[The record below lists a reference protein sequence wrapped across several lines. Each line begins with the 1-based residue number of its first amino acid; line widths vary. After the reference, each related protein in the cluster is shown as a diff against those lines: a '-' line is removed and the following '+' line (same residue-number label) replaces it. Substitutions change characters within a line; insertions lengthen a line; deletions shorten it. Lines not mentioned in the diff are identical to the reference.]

1 MSTIVVCG
9 GGIIGLS
16 AAMMLAADGHDVTL
30 LESDPAP
37 PPAHP
42 AEAWE
47 GWERRGVAQFRQ
59 PHNLLPGARRVLDPE
74 LPGMCDELIGAGATW
89 LDLLEVQPPSI
100 PDQQP
105 RDGDDRF
112 RCPTGRRP
120 VVEAV
125 FAARADRTPGVT
137 VRRGVDVTGFLT
149 GTEVIGGSPH
159 VTGVRLTDGEELTA
173 DLVVDAMGRRSPAVQ
188 WLEALGAR
196 PPLTES
202 QECGFLYYTVNFTG
216 RMPKRI
222 GPVSSAIGTFQLLTL
237 EGDND
242 TWALTIGASSGD
254 TPLKELRHLETF
266 RRVVAACPL
275 AAHWLD
281 GEPITDVLPMAGVLD
296 RYHRFVVDGQPIATG
311 YAAVGDAWA
320 CTNPS
325 AGRGISVGLLHA
337 QALRDAVRDK
347 LDDPAGFAFAWDDV
361 TEQRVTPWYRTQ
373 LVNDRARIAEMDA
386 LRRGEP
392 VPPHPLTRL
401 FIASGKDGEV
411 FRALIEV
418 MTGLGLPDEVL
429 TRPDIVARIDE
440 HGGGEL
446 GRLPGPDREQLLAL
460 LDA

>member
-9 GGIIGLS
+9 GGVIGMA
-16 AAMMLAADGHDVTL
+16 AAMMLAADGHEITV

-37 PPAHP
+37 PPADP
-42 AEAWE
+42 ADAWDH
-47 GWERRGVAQFRQ
+47 WERRGVAQFRQ
-59 PHNLLPGARRVLDPE
+59 PHNLLPGARLVMDPE
-74 LPGMCDELIGAGATW
+74 LPGLCDELIAAGAPW
-89 LDLLEVQPPSI
+89 LDLLSVQPPGI
-100 PDQQP
+100 PDQEP

-120 VVEAV
+120 LVEAV
-125 FAARADRTPGVT
+125 FAARAERTPGVV

-149 GTEVIGGSPH
+149 ATHVLPGSPH
-159 VTGVRLTDGEELTA
+159 VTGVLLADGSQIEA
-173 DLVVDAMGRRSPAVQ
+173 DLVVDAMGRRSPAMT
-188 WLEALGAR
+188 WLSDLGAQ

-202 QECGFLYYTVNFTG
+202 QECGFLYYTANFA
-216 RMPKRI
+216 
-222 GPVSSAIGTFQLLTL
+222 GPPPQRVGPISAAMGSFQLLTL
-237 EGDND
+237 PGDND
-242 TWALTIGASSGD
+242 TWAVCIAGSSSD

-281 GEPITDVLPMAGVLD
+281 GTPITEIMPMAGVLD
-296 RYHRFVVDGQPIATG
+296 RYYRFVVDGSPIATG

-337 QALRDAVRDK
+337 QALRDVVRDK
-347 LDDPAGFAFAWDDV
+347 LDDPAGFALAWDEA
-361 TEQRVTPWYRTQ
+361 TELHVTPWYRAQ

-392 VPPHPLTRL
+392 VPPHPLHSL
-401 FIASGKDGEV
+401 FVASGRDGTV

-418 MTGLGLPDEVL
+418 MTGLALPADVL
-429 TRPDIVARIDE
+429 TQPEVAARIEE
-440 HGGGEL
+440 HGAGEP

-460 LDA
+460 LAG